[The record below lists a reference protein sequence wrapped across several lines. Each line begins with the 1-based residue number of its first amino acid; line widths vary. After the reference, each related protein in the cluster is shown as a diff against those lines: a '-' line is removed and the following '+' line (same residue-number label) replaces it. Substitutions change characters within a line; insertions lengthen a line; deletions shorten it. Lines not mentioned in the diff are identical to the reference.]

1 MSKTDGYSYVEYLPR
16 VFQQKSGSPM
26 NSFFWDGS

>member
-16 VFQQKSGSPM
+16 VFQQKAGEPDEQ
-26 NSFFWDGS
+26 FFWDGS